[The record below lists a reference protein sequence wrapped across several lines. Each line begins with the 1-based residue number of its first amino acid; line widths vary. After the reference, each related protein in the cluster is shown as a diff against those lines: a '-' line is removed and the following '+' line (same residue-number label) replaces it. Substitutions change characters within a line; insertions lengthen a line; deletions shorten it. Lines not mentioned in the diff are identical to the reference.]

1 MPFLLIRQ
9 RNAKFQVETLNI
21 KKQTSVNSV
30 QSYLLSYPLWVVP
43 YFGFLKDW
51 EQSWYF
57 KKAMLKFYYSNL
69 YLVWIV
75 QFNILLDKHRSTVST
90 KILSDLQG
98 HPIKTLQSQSEFQSL
113 WTETRDYNLHR
124 GFFMFLV
131 FCGFYTNPEVL
142 IQSFGHT
149 KFWQARFYNKIVNSR
164 CALRYGKC
172 RLLR

>member
-75 QFNILLDKHRSTVST
+75 QFNILLDKHRSTGST
-90 KILSDLQG
+90 KIKSDLQG

-124 GFFMFLV
+124 GFFYVFSFL
-131 FCGFYTNPEVL
+131 
-142 IQSFGHT
+142 
-149 KFWQARFYNKIVNSR
+149 RF
-164 CALRYGKC
+164 LH
-172 RLLR
+172 